1 VAQIINDV
9 GIILE
14 IFGFIFLLLVGG
26 RNPTASHRV
35 LEGHKESNFDIIR
48 TKIIPN
54 EFVYKYLII
63 SIGLVIAGLILQF
76 SFLNTGS

>member
-1 VAQIINDV
+1 MTQIINDV

-26 RNPTASHRV
+26 RNPSGSYLV
-35 LEGHKESNFDIIR
+35 LEGHIESKFDR
-48 TKIIPN
+48 LRKKIIPD

-63 SIGLVIAGLILQF
+63 GIGLVIGGLILQF
-76 SFLNTGS
+76 SFFNN